1 MKYANGATMII
12 DNNFPNGVRFE
23 GADGWIFVSRGGAKA
38 TASDPATG
46 FGKALDASNP
56 KILNSKIGPNEI
68 HLHKSNDHH
77 LDWLTSIQT
86 RQPAAT
92 TPEQAHRST
101 SACIIGWIAM
111 KLGRKLRWDPVKE
124 VFLGDDE
131 ANAMRSR
138 PQRAPY
144 GIDRLLKKS

>member
-1 MKYANGATMII
+1 
-12 DNNFPNGVRFE
+12 VR
-23 GADGWIFVSRGGAKA
+23 A
-38 TASDPATG
+38 TASDPSAGTL
-46 FGKALDASNP
+46 KALDSSDP
-56 KILNSKIGPNEI
+56 ELLKSVIGPEEI
-68 HLHKSNDHH
+68 HLHQSRDHH

-92 TPEQAHRST
+92 SPEQAHRST
-101 SACIIGWIAM
+101 SACEIAWIAM

-124 VFLGDDE
+124 AFLDDAQ

-144 GIDRLLKKS
+144 GTDNILKKG